1 MSEETP
7 NLSFWVTP
15 EKTIKNGCVKDDIF
29 LSKFCLRIRAHP
41 AKGVKKRH
49 LNSRRKFP
57 LHKNWLQFTIES
69 CLIPLILFRGLNVSS
84 RCGEANFLGYI
95 YDKCKYFSL
104 NCWFY
109 HSTRRRVEHAHASKS
124 RLSFSNIWNC
134 RIAFLLMSGNSLI
147 TVLNIKPHWHC
158 TPFTI
163 LGYCYEKT
171 RRNTSAFKWIIH
183 YKNRRICATLG
194 LFILLLQIC

>member
-29 LSKFCLRIRAHP
+29 LSKFCLRIRARP

-69 CLIPLILFRGLNVSS
+69 FFIPLILFRGLNVWS

-95 YDKCKYFSL
+95 YDRCKYFSL
-104 NCWFY
+104 NCWIY
-109 HSTRRRVEHAHASKS
+109 QITRRRVENANIPVN
-124 RLSFSNIWNC
+124 RDFPFQTFEIVVLLSFLWEFSYYLSKYQNLTVTVRLLRSLVTAMKKQGGIHLHSN
-134 RIAFLLMSGNSLI
+134 
-147 TVLNIKPHWHC
+147 
-158 TPFTI
+158 
-163 LGYCYEKT
+163 
-171 RRNTSAFKWIIH
+171 
-183 YKNRRICATLG
+183 
-194 LFILLLQIC
+194 